1 MYTFNV
7 ADDIA
12 NVKETVNLYNREGYL
27 LDDIFVFA
35 YDEKKSEEIIEQTDT
50 NENSL
55 EEEGII
61 DIMAFFH
68 TKRDEELRD
77 KMISLGLS
85 EQEARQLEK
94 ELENGK
100 YVVIGCKA
108 D

>member
-1 MYTFNV
+1 MYTFNI

-12 NVKETVNLYNREGYL
+12 KVKETVNLYNREGYL

-35 YDEKKSEEIIEQTDT
+35 YDEKKAEEIIDLTDT
-50 NENSL
+50 NDNSL
-55 EEEGII
+55 EEEGIV

-68 TKRDEELRD
+68 TSRDEELRD

-85 EQEARQLEK
+85 EEEARKLEK
-94 ELENGK
+94 ELESGK
-100 YVVIGCKA
+100 YVVIGCKS